1 VDERFAADMRAGYP
15 AEPAAVTLGS
25 PLQADEVLTDVRV
38 RLPLST
44 VNRHGLVAGA
54 TGTGKTKTL
63 RVIAGQLSDA
73 GVPVFV
79 ADVKGDPSGLA
90 QPIDASDPKI
100 AARAASLD
108 WKVEPRA
115 HGVSSSRSPGNSAR
129 PSGRRW
135 SRSARSCSARSSTS
149 TRSGASDRSS
159 AHFTSHG
166 GSRSA
171 GRQGAIALRPM
182 CRVAGAATIA
192 EHPLT

>member
-1 VDERFAADMRAGYP
+1 VDERFAADMLAGYP
-15 AEPAAVTLGS
+15 AEPAALTLGS

-115 HGVSSSRSPGNSAR
+115 HGVSSSRSPKTRRAR
-129 PSGRRW
+129 PG
-135 SRSARSCSARSSTS
+135 
-149 TRSGASDRSS
+149 DRGVVRPGP
-159 AHFTSHG
+159 A
-166 GSRSA
+166 
-171 GRQGAIALRPM
+171 RQGPRPQRDPARAIGLQHTSRLTA
-182 CRVAGAATIA
+182 VAVRRTGR
-192 EHPLT
+192 EP